1 MPIKVKTNLKS
12 VLKVTEDV
20 KNRFNEEITSGSI
33 GYELIRTIQDL
44 IRKGISPVEGKGR
57 FQRYSQSYRTAI
69 KKGYVK
75 KRGVSPVDLFVTG
88 EMLGS
93 LKAINQGKK
102 VILKFDDKKARY
114 HQDGTDKMPE
124 RRVLPEKAGE
134 KFTKRVTQLILKALK
149 NAARRK

>member
-20 KNRFNEEITSGSI
+20 KKKFNEEVTKGSI
-33 GYELIRTIQDL
+33 GYELIRTLQDL

-57 FQRYSQSYRTAI
+57 FQRYSKSYRESI

-93 LKAINQGKK
+93 LKAVNKGSK
-102 VILKFDDKKARY
+102 VILQFDDEKARY

-124 RRVLPEKAGE
+124 RRILPEKAGE

-149 NAARRK
+149 FATKRK